1 MRVLRIAA
9 ARQLALFAAQDDC
22 LARWDGLP
30 EHVQAQVL
38 ALLARMIAR
47 SVVAGPGAAGG
58 SREVAS

>member
-47 SVVAGPGAAGG
+47 SVAGPGAAGG
-58 SREVAS
+58 SREVLS

>member
-47 SVVAGPGAAGG
+47 SVAGPTHAEG
-58 SREVAS
+58 